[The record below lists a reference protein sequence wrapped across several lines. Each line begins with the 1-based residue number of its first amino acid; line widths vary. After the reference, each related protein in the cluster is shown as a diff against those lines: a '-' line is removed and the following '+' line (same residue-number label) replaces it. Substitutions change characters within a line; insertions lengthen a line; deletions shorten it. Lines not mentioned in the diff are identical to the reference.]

1 MMTKEE
7 LLKKTVGFISLGCDK
22 NRVDLEKIIYKIKS
36 FGFQIVNDCNKAN
49 IIIIN
54 TCSFLES
61 SRLEAIDNILEM
73 AELKKTAKLEKLIVT
88 GCLNELNYPDLEES
102 LNEVDKFVKIS
113 NNDNIINI
121 ISNLY
126 GLNIDEKQNNGRIL
140 TTPNHYAYLMISDG
154 CNNFCSYCLIPYIR
168 GRYKSRPIEDLI
180 DEAIKLSQMG
190 VKELILVAQ
199 DVTKY
204 GIDLYGKKEISKL
217 INELSKIEGINW
229 IRLLYCYPEEI
240 DEELI
245 ATIKNNNKVLK
256 YLDIPLQHVSSKV
269 LKDMN
274 RRSDYNSICNL
285 IKRLKAEIPN
295 IVIRTTF
302 ILGFPGENNDDFET
316 LTNFI
321 KNTKINNVGFFK
333 YSREEGTRAYD
344 FDNQVDE
351 EVKEERLKIISQL
364 QFDVQNKLLA
374 DYVGKELDVIIDDN
388 SEGYSI
394 GRYYGQAPIIDGN
407 VFIDEILEV
416 GQIYKI
422 KITDYL
428 DYDLKGELLWIF
440 QIKYL

>member
-36 FGFQIVNDCNKAN
+36 FGFQIVNDCNNAN

-73 AELKKTAKLEKLIVT
+73 AELKKTANLEKLIVT

-428 DYDLKGELLWIF
+428 DYDLKGELL
-440 QIKYL
+440 

>member
-73 AELKKTAKLEKLIVT
+73 AELKKTANLEKLIVT

-428 DYDLKGELLWIF
+428 DYDLKGELL
-440 QIKYL
+440 

>member
-428 DYDLKGELLWIF
+428 DYDLKGELL
-440 QIKYL
+440 